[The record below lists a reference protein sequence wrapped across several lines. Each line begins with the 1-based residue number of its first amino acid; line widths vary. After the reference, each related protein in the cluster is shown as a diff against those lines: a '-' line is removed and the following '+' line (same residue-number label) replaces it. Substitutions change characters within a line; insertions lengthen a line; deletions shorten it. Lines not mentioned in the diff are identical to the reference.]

1 MLLAPLPNDFAWSL
15 ANTTARPAS
24 AYGTAVIPTN
34 TSVYASDATW
44 YQIFSG
50 ASITEDVL
58 FLSVCF
64 NSASSAGVI
73 RRIVADIGIDET
85 GGTSYSSRTITGILA
100 GYSTQFTAPG
110 GGVWYD
116 FPIRIPAGSSIA
128 VRAVGDVASA
138 FNVYAKLYGKPR
150 RPELCKFGRSVRTVG
165 GPSGSLLGTAITIGT
180 TSKGAWVDLGTLLDG
195 AWWFQF
201 GYTCNDLSQSA
212 GVIAFDVAIGDATAK
227 DIVIEDA
234 KVCSTTSEQISKP
247 SLTFGCHRSSG
258 SKFDD
263 HLYIRGQSST
273 TVEAGTSV
281 TAYAVMG

>member
-24 AYGTAVIPTN
+24 AYGTAVMPTS
-34 TSVYASDATW
+34 TSVYTSDATW

-50 ASITEDVL
+50 ASIVEDVL

-64 NSASSAGVI
+64 NSVGASGVI

-85 GGTSYSSRTITGILA
+85 GGTSYSSRKIVGLLA
-100 GYSTQFTAPG
+100 GYATQFSAPG
-110 GGVWYD
+110 GGIWYD
-116 FPIRIPAGSSIA
+116 FPVRIPAGSSIA

-150 RPELCKFGRSVRTVG
+150 RPEICKSGGAISTVG
-165 GPSGSLLGTAITIGT
+165 GPNGSLLGTAITIGT
-180 TSKGAWVDLGTLLDG
+180 TSKGAWVDLGAAPDG

-201 GYTCNDLSQSA
+201 GYTCNDLSHAA
-212 GVIAFDVAIGDATAK
+212 GVVTFDVAIGDATAK
-227 DIVIEDA
+227 DIVIEGA
-234 KVCSTTSEQISKP
+234 TACTTTSEFVSKP

-258 SKFDD
+258 SKSGD
-263 HLYIRGQSST
+263 HIYIRGQSST
-273 TVEAGTSV
+273 TVETGTSV
-281 TAYAVMG
+281 TAYAVSG